1 MTDNLEDRLRDRLRN
16 ASLPRAPET
25 LHGYLADLPTDAQ
38 PGTGHMSWR
47 SSTMNLLTRLAAAAV
62 IVVIVGGGAIY
73 LIQRGQP
80 GVGTQSPAPGSQT
93 QTIHLQEH
101 PTSGAGVKVGQYQ
114 AGSIAVC
121 TATAASCIGDSII
134 GYDPV
139 VDVATGKEVGFV
151 AYECFLLDTA
161 RSLFHCPGITVD
173 LTGRGQIVYTN
184 FLYGG
189 AARQATSPITGG
201 TGEFLG
207 ATGTVTVQ
215 QLPGP
220 VGDYVIS
227 FSK

>member
-25 LHGYLADLPTDAQ
+25 LHDYLADLPEDVR

-73 LIQRGQP
+73 LLQRGQP
-80 GVGTQSPAPGSQT
+80 GVGAQSPAPGSQT

-101 PTSGAGVKVGQYQ
+101 PTSGATVQVGSL
-114 AGSIAVC
+114 AGC
-121 TATAASCIGDSII
+121 TATTCLGDYLV

-139 VDVATGKEVGFV
+139 VDVATGKEVGQI
-151 AYECFLLDTA
+151 AYECFVVDTGNDVY
-161 RSLFHCPGITVD
+161 HCPGITID
-173 LTGRGQIVYTN
+173 LTGRGQIAFTEYFYPGSTRTWV
-184 FLYGG
+184 
-189 AARQATSPITGG
+189 APITGG

-207 ATGTVTVQ
+207 VTGTIAV